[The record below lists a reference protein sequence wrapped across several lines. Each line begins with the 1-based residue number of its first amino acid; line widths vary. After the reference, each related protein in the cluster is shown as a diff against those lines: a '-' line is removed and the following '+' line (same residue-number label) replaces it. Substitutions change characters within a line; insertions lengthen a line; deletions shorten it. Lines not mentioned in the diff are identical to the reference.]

1 MTKQQENS
9 SLFARAT
16 KNIREYRRLKKLAPA
31 AVVGPAQSF
40 PAFVINLERSPER
53 RLYITSHLRSLGIE
67 PTIIPAYD
75 GKKMSMDQLTA
86 QGTYDDEVSKR
97 SFDRSL
103 SLGEI
108 GCTLS
113 HLSIYQR
120 MIRDNIPVA
129 LVVEDDSQFVPDA
142 RQKLEALIKSAPA
155 DWAIIQLRFDTR
167 NFEPTTVPELVK
179 FRAEGSLPVASTSYL
194 INLAAARVMAGNVLP
209 VRYPADSLLGRI
221 HQWGLQPYGTWP
233 EVVGVNNVFPSAI
246 QGNRNSR
253 FRASNFIKNVLL
265 RIFG

>member
-1 MTKQQENS
+1 MNAPNS
-9 SLFARAT
+9 SMLARAAR
-16 KNIREYRRLKKLAPA
+16 NIMEYRRMKRLRNQTLA
-31 AVVGPAQSF
+31 GPAQSY

-53 RLYITSHLRSLGIE
+53 RHYITSHLRSIGIE
-67 PTIIPAYD
+67 PTVIPAFD
-75 GKKMSMDQLTA
+75 GKKMSMAEVTA
-86 QGTYDDEVSKR
+86 DGRYDDEVSKR

-103 SLGEI
+103 LLGEI

-142 RQKLEALIKSAPA
+142 RQRIEAFLKDAPA
-155 DWAIIQLRFDTR
+155 DWSIIQLRFDCR
-167 NFEPTTVPELVK
+167 NFEPTDVPGLVR
-179 FRAEGSLPVASTSYL
+179 FRPEGSLPVASTSYL
-194 INLAAARVMAGNVLP
+194 VNLAAARVMAENVLP

-221 HQWGLQPYGTWP
+221 RQWGLQPYGAWP
-233 EVVGVNNVFPSAI
+233 ELVGVNNVFPSAI

-253 FRASNFIKNVLL
+253 FRASNFVKNVLL